1 MTDAKTAVA
10 HKPIWLDLSSGDAA
24 GSRDYYSKL
33 FGWKVE
39 VNPDPMYGGYALATV
54 GGKNVAGIGPKMSAE
69 APTAWTVYVGTADAA
84 DTVKKAK
91 AAGGGAMVEPMA
103 VGDQG
108 TMAILQDP
116 SGAYFGIWQPGVMA
130 GADLMNKAG
139 SFSWAELSA
148 RGLDKAK
155 PFYKSVFGWGEKTS
169 DMGEGMTY
177 TEFLLGGDS
186 IAGSME
192 MNPMVPAQVPSY
204 WMPYFEVDD
213 VDKSLA
219 KATGLG
225 ATEMMGATEFSG
237 GRFAIVTDPQGA
249 TFGLLKQKS

>member
-1 MTDAKTAVA
+1 MADAKTAVA
-10 HKPIWLDLSSGDAA
+10 QKPIWIDLSSGDAA
-24 GSRDYYSKL
+24 GSRDFYSKL
-33 FGWKVE
+33 FGWNVE
-39 VNPDPMYGGYALATV
+39 VNPDPQYGGYALAKV
-54 GGKNVAGIGPKMSAE
+54 GGKSVAGIGGKVSAE
-69 APTAWTVYVGTADAA
+69 APTAWTVYIGTSDAA

-108 TMAILQDP
+108 TMAIIQDT
-116 SGAYFGIWQPGVMA
+116 SGAFLGVWQPNVMT
-130 GADLMNKAG
+130 GAELVNAAN

-148 RGLDKAK
+148 RGIDKAK
-155 PFYKSVFGWGEKTS
+155 PFYKSVFGWGDKTS
-169 DMGEGMTY
+169 DMGQGMQY
-177 TEFLLGGDS
+177 TEFLLSGDS
-186 IAGSME
+186 IAGGME

-204 WMPYFEVDD
+204 WMPYFEVAD

-219 KATGLG
+219 KATSLG
-225 ATEMMGATEFSG
+225 ATEMMGATDFSG

>member
-24 GSRDYYSKL
+24 GSRDFYAKL

-39 VNPDPMYGGYALATV
+39 VNPDPLYGGYALATI
-54 GGKNVAGIGPKMSAE
+54 GGKNVAGIGPKAMAE
-69 APTAWTVYVGTADAA
+69 APTAWNVYIGTPDAA
-84 DTVKKAK
+84 ESVKKTK
-91 AAGGGAMVEPMA
+91 AAGGNVIVEPMA
-103 VGDQG
+103 VGNQG
-108 TMAILQDP
+108 TMVVIQDP
-116 SGAYFGIWQPGVMA
+116 SGAFLGLWQPDAMA
-130 GADLMNKAG
+130 GADLINVANT
-139 SFSWAELSA
+139 FSWAELSA

-169 DMGEGMTY
+169 DMGEGMQY
-177 TEFLLGGDS
+177 TEFLLAGES

-192 MNPMVPAQVPSY
+192 MNPMVPEQVPSY

-213 VDKSLA
+213 VDNSLA
-219 KATGLG
+219 KAKSLG
-225 ATEMMGATEFSG
+225 ATEMMGATEFNG

-249 TFGLLKQKS
+249 TLGLLKQKS